1 MDEINSSYREKC
13 LRCFRPVTSC
23 MCKHITKIH
32 TKTRFAILIHP
43 KEFRKIR
50 NNTGRMTHLALPN
63 SLFIMGDDF
72 TNDKQI
78 NDLIATHNTYLL
90 YPSDESIKLNTEKL
104 VTKNNKKDL
113 ILILDATWPCSR
125 KMIKLSKNLQALPKV
140 SFQTDITSIYQI
152 KSQPQSY
159 CLSTIE
165 STKVLLEC
173 LNNKNETIEQNKLD
187 SFLDPFKEMIKY
199 QIGCINDPNKPR
211 YKRDKDKVIK
221 VT

>member
-90 YPSDESIKLNTEKL
+90 YPGEESIKLNTEKL

>member
-1 MDEINSSYREKC
+1 
-13 LRCFRPVTSC
+13 
-23 MCKHITKIH
+23 MCKHIIKIETNTK
-32 TKTRFAILIHP
+32 FAILIHP

-72 TNDKQI
+72 THDEQVNK
-78 NDLIATHNTYLL
+78 LIATHNTYLL
-90 YPSDESIKLNTEKL
+90 YPGDDSIKLNTQKL
-104 VTKNNKKDL
+104 KDKNNKMNL

-140 SFQTDITSIYQI
+140 SFETDVTSIYEI

-165 STKVLLEC
+165 STKILLEC
-173 LNNKNETIEQNKLD
+173 LNNKSEEIEQNKLE
-187 SFLDPFKEMIKY
+187 SFLNPFKEMIKY
-199 QIGCINDPNKPR
+199 QLDCINDPNKPR
-211 YKRDKDKVIK
+211 YARDSDKLK
-221 VT
+221 K

>member
-90 YPSDESIKLNTEKL
+90 YPGEESIKLNTEKL

-165 STKVLLEC
+165 SAKVLLEC

-199 QIGCINDPNKPR
+199 QIDCINDPNKPR